1 MKINKKSIFIIC
13 LFLVVFLS
21 NFASA
26 EEDLVELQELS
37 STSVN
42 SENVDSRPL
51 VEFFFAKGYENVTE
65 MLESMDDIVNT
76 IHWRIDAEQ
85 EGLDWPNDDANI
97 RAGQLGVF
105 EYPAIVINGE
115 LYTGE
120 YSKDSI
126 KSYIESLDSAQKIPS
141 AVKVEGIVQIAQQSD
156 GLFRVIMDLDMS
168 PTNDLPI
175 GTTANLILTENY
187 AIDDFGRSAD
197 NLVREWKPETGFALQ
212 QNNTT
217 DVYWTLTDI
226 HLEAAGVNFN
236 EKSRGWQVQIVYFN
250 EFATEET
257 SILSVHRIE
266 LNPPQNQIELSD
278 FMIFIPIL
286 IAMSLVIIVIL
297 RSINNVDESL
307 PDITASWK
315 DSDSSRLIIKIIAKT
330 KTIQLNKVSAEP
342 PWKIQG
348 KVKEISIEKDS
359 EASFAIKFAKQL
371 DQNVVIK
378 IGLEIEDLGEWTQTI
393 EMPTKQRV

>member
-13 LFLVVFLS
+13 LFLAVILS
-21 NFASA
+21 NIASA

-65 MLESMDDIVNT
+65 MLEGMDGIVNT

-105 EYPAIVINGE
+105 EFPAIVINGE

-120 YSKDSI
+120 YSEDSI

-141 AVKVEGIVQIAQQSD
+141 AVEVEGIVQIAQQSD

-168 PTNDLPI
+168 PNNDLPI

-236 EKSRGWQVQIVYFN
+236 EKSRGWQIQIVYFN
-250 EFATEET
+250 EFATDET

-286 IAMSLVIIVIL
+286 IAMSLVIIVTL
-297 RSINNVDESL
+297 RSINNIDESL
-307 PDITASWK
+307 PDISASWK

-330 KTIQLNKVSAEP
+330 KTIQLNKVNAEL

-359 EASFAIKFAKQL
+359 ETSFAIKFAKQL

>member
-1 MKINKKSIFIIC
+1 M
-13 LFLVVFLS
+13 
-21 NFASA
+21 
-26 EEDLVELQELS
+26 
-37 STSVN
+37 
-42 SENVDSRPL
+42 
-51 VEFFFAKGYENVTE
+51 
-65 MLESMDDIVNT
+65 
-76 IHWRIDAEQ
+76 
-85 EGLDWPNDDANI
+85 
-97 RAGQLGVF
+97 F

-120 YSKDSI
+120 YSEDSI

-141 AVKVEGIVQIAQQSD
+141 AVEVEGVVQIAQQSD
-156 GLFRVIMDLDMS
+156 GLFRVIMDLNMS
-168 PTNDLPI
+168 PNNDLPI

-236 EKSRGWQVQIVYFN
+236 EKSRGWQIQIVFFN
-250 EFATEET
+250 EFATQET

-266 LNPPQNQIELSD
+266 LNPPQNQIELND

-286 IAMSLVIIVIL
+286 IAMGLVIIVIL

-307 PDITASWK
+307 PEISASWK

-348 KVKEISIEKDS
+348 KVKEIIIEKDS
-359 EASFAIKFAKQL
+359 ETSFSIKFARQL

>member
-1 MKINKKSIFIIC
+1 MKINKNSIFIIC
-13 LFLVVFLS
+13 LFLAVILS
-21 NFASA
+21 NIASA

-37 STSVN
+37 STDVN
-42 SENVDSRPL
+42 SGNVDHRPL

-65 MLESMDDIVNT
+65 MLEGMDGIVNT

-105 EYPAIVINGE
+105 EFPAIVINGE

-120 YSKDSI
+120 YSEDSI

-141 AVKVEGIVQIAQQSD
+141 AVEVEGIVQIAQQSD

-168 PTNDLPI
+168 PNNDLPI

-236 EKSRGWQVQIVYFN
+236 EKSRGWQIQIVYFN

-286 IAMSLVIIVIL
+286 IALSLVIIVIL

-307 PDITASWK
+307 PEISASWK

-330 KTIQLNKVSAEP
+330 KTIQLNKVNAEL

-359 EASFAIKFAKQL
+359 ETSFAVKFAKQL

>member
-1 MKINKKSIFIIC
+1 MKINKKSIFMLC
-13 LFLVVFLS
+13 LFLVVILS

-26 EEDLVELQELS
+26 EEDLIELQELS

-65 MLESMDDIVNT
+65 MLEGMDGIVNT

-120 YSKDSI
+120 YSEDSI

-141 AVKVEGIVQIAQQSD
+141 AVEVEGVVQIAQQSD
-156 GLFRVIMDLDMS
+156 GLFRVIMDLNMS
-168 PTNDLPI
+168 PNNDLPI

-217 DVYWTLTDI
+217 DVYW
-226 HLEAAGVNFN
+226 
-236 EKSRGWQVQIVYFN
+236 
-250 EFATEET
+250 
-257 SILSVHRIE
+257 IL
-266 LNPPQNQIELSD
+266 D
-278 FMIFIPIL
+278 
-286 IAMSLVIIVIL
+286 
-297 RSINNVDESL
+297 
-307 PDITASWK
+307 
-315 DSDSSRLIIKIIAKT
+315 
-330 KTIQLNKVSAEP
+330 
-342 PWKIQG
+342 
-348 KVKEISIEKDS
+348 
-359 EASFAIKFAKQL
+359 
-371 DQNVVIK
+371 
-378 IGLEIEDLGEWTQTI
+378 
-393 EMPTKQRV
+393 

>member
-13 LFLVVFLS
+13 LFLAVILS
-21 NFASA
+21 NIASA

-37 STSVN
+37 STDVN
-42 SENVDSRPL
+42 SENVDPRPL

-65 MLESMDDIVNT
+65 MLEGMDGIVNT

-105 EYPAIVINGE
+105 EFPAIVINGE

-120 YSKDSI
+120 YSEDSI

-141 AVKVEGIVQIAQQSD
+141 AVEVEGIVQIAQQSD

-168 PTNDLPI
+168 PNNDLPI

-236 EKSRGWQVQIVYFN
+236 EKSRGWQIQIVYFN
-250 EFATEET
+250 EFATDET

-286 IAMSLVIIVIL
+286 IAMSLVIIVTL
-297 RSINNVDESL
+297 RSINNIDESL
-307 PDITASWK
+307 PDISASWK

-330 KTIQLNKVSAEP
+330 KTIQLNKVNAEL

-359 EASFAIKFAKQL
+359 ETSFAIKFAKQL

>member
-1 MKINKKSIFIIC
+1 MKINRKSIFIIC
-13 LFLVVFLS
+13 LFLAVILS
-21 NFASA
+21 NIASA

-37 STSVN
+37 STDVN

-65 MLESMDDIVNT
+65 MLEGMDGIVNT

-105 EYPAIVINGE
+105 EFPAIVINGE

-120 YSKDSI
+120 YSEDSI

-141 AVKVEGIVQIAQQSD
+141 AVEVEGIVQIAQQSD

-168 PTNDLPI
+168 PNNDLPI

-236 EKSRGWQVQIVYFN
+236 EKSRGWQIQIVYFN
-250 EFATEET
+250 EFATDET

-286 IAMSLVIIVIL
+286 IAMSLVIIVTL
-297 RSINNVDESL
+297 RSINNIDESL
-307 PDITASWK
+307 PDISASWK

-330 KTIQLNKVSAEP
+330 KTIQLNKVNAEL

-359 EASFAIKFAKQL
+359 ETSFAIKFAKQL

>member
-13 LFLVVFLS
+13 LFLAVILS

-65 MLESMDDIVNT
+65 MLEGMDGIVNT

-105 EYPAIVINGE
+105 EFPAIVINGE

-120 YSKDSI
+120 YSEDPI

-141 AVKVEGIVQIAQQSD
+141 AVEVEGIVQIAQQSD

-168 PTNDLPI
+168 PNNDLPI

-187 AIDDFGRSAD
+187 AIDDFGRSAN

-236 EKSRGWQVQIVYFN
+236 EKSRGWQIQIVYFN
-250 EFATEET
+250 EFATDET

-286 IAMSLVIIVIL
+286 IAMSLVIIVTL
-297 RSINNVDESL
+297 RSINNIDESL
-307 PDITASWK
+307 PEISARWK
-315 DSDSSRLIIKIIAKT
+315 DIDSSRLLINIIAKT

-348 KVKEISIEKDS
+348 KVKQISIEKNS

>member
-1 MKINKKSIFIIC
+1 MKINKKSIFILC
-13 LFLVVFLS
+13 LFLVVILS

-26 EEDLVELQELS
+26 EEDLIELQKLS

-65 MLESMDDIVNT
+65 MLEGMDGIVNT

-97 RAGQLGVF
+97 RAGQLGVY

-115 LYTGE
+115 LYIGE
-120 YSKDSI
+120 YSEDSI

-141 AVKVEGIVQIAQQSD
+141 AVEVEGVVQIAQQSD
-156 GLFRVIMDLDMS
+156 GLFRVIMDLNMS
-168 PTNDLPI
+168 PNNDLPI

-236 EKSRGWQVQIVYFN
+236 EKSRGWQIQIVFFN
-250 EFATEET
+250 EFATQET

-266 LNPPQNQIELSD
+266 LNPTQNQIELND

-286 IAMSLVIIVIL
+286 IAMILVIIVIL

-307 PDITASWK
+307 PEISASWK

-348 KVKEISIEKDS
+348 KVKEIIIEKDS
-359 EASFAIKFAKQL
+359 ETSFSIKFAKQL

-393 EMPTKQRV
+393 EMPTKQRI

>member
-120 YSKDSI
+120 YSEDSI

-315 DSDSSRLIIKIIAKT
+315 DSDSSRLIIEIIAKT

>member
-13 LFLVVFLS
+13 LFLAVILS
-21 NFASA
+21 NIASA

-37 STSVN
+37 STDVN
-42 SENVDSRPL
+42 SENVDLRPL

-65 MLESMDDIVNT
+65 MLEGMDGIVNT

-105 EYPAIVINGE
+105 EFPAIVINGE

-120 YSKDSI
+120 YSEDSI

-141 AVKVEGIVQIAQQSD
+141 AVEVEGIVQIAQQSD

-168 PTNDLPI
+168 PNNDLPI

-236 EKSRGWQVQIVYFN
+236 EKSRGWQIQIVYFN
-250 EFATEET
+250 EFATDET

-286 IAMSLVIIVIL
+286 IAMSLVIIVTL
-297 RSINNVDESL
+297 RSINNIDESL
-307 PDITASWK
+307 PDISASWK

-330 KTIQLNKVSAEP
+330 KTIQLNKVNAEL

-359 EASFAIKFAKQL
+359 ETSFAIKFAKQL

>member
-1 MKINKKSIFIIC
+1 M
-13 LFLVVFLS
+13 S

-26 EEDLVELQELS
+26 EEDLIELQKLS

-65 MLESMDDIVNT
+65 MLEGMDGIVNT

-97 RAGQLGVF
+97 RAGQLGVY

-115 LYTGE
+115 LYIGE
-120 YSKDSI
+120 YSEDSI
-126 KSYIESLDSAQKIPS
+126 KSHIESLDSAQKIPS
-141 AVKVEGIVQIAQQSD
+141 AVEVEGVVQIAQQSD
-156 GLFRVIMDLDMS
+156 GLFRVIMDLNMS
-168 PTNDLPI
+168 PNNDLPI

-236 EKSRGWQVQIVYFN
+236 EKSRGWQIQIVFFN
-250 EFATEET
+250 EFATQET

-266 LNPPQNQIELSD
+266 LNPTQNQIELND

-286 IAMSLVIIVIL
+286 IAMILVIIVIL

-307 PDITASWK
+307 PEISASWK

-348 KVKEISIEKDS
+348 KVKEIIIEKDS
-359 EASFAIKFAKQL
+359 ETSFSIKFAKQL

-393 EMPTKQRV
+393 EMPTKQRI

>member
-1 MKINKKSIFIIC
+1 MKINKNSIFIIC
-13 LFLVVFLS
+13 LFLAVILS
-21 NFASA
+21 NIASA

-37 STSVN
+37 STDVN
-42 SENVDSRPL
+42 SGNVDHRPL

-65 MLESMDDIVNT
+65 MLEGMDGIVNT

-105 EYPAIVINGE
+105 EFPAIVINGE

-120 YSKDSI
+120 YSEDSI

-141 AVKVEGIVQIAQQSD
+141 AVEVEGIVKIAQQSD

-168 PTNDLPI
+168 PNNDLPI

-236 EKSRGWQVQIVYFN
+236 EKSRGWQIQIVYFN

-286 IAMSLVIIVIL
+286 IALSLVIIVIL

-307 PDITASWK
+307 PEISASWK

-330 KTIQLNKVSAEP
+330 KTIQLNKVNAEL

-359 EASFAIKFAKQL
+359 ETSFAIKFAKQL

>member
-13 LFLVVFLS
+13 LFLVVILS

-37 STSVN
+37 STDVN
-42 SENVDSRPL
+42 SENIDSRPL

-65 MLESMDDIVNT
+65 MLGGMDDIVNT

-85 EGLDWPNDDANI
+85 EGLNWPNDDANI

-105 EYPAIVINGE
+105 EFPAIVINGE

-120 YSKDSI
+120 YSEDSI
-126 KSYIESLDSAQKIPS
+126 KSHIESLDSAQKIPS
-141 AVKVEGIVQIAQQSD
+141 AVEVEGIVQIAQQSD

-168 PTNDLPI
+168 PNNDLPI

-236 EKSRGWQVQIVYFN
+236 EKSRGWQIQIVYFN

-307 PDITASWK
+307 PELSASWK

-330 KTIQLNKVSAEP
+330 KTIQLNKVSAEL

-359 EASFAIKFAKQL
+359 ETSFAIKFAKQH
-371 DQNVVIK
+371 DQNVMIK

-393 EMPTKQRV
+393 EMPTKQRI

>member
-1 MKINKKSIFIIC
+1 MLC
-13 LFLVVFLS
+13 LFLVVIFS

-26 EEDLVELQELS
+26 EEDLIELQELS

-65 MLESMDDIVNT
+65 MLEGMDGIVNT

-105 EYPAIVINGE
+105 EFPAIVINGE

-120 YSKDSI
+120 YSEDSI

-141 AVKVEGIVQIAQQSD
+141 AIEVEGVVQIAQQSD
-156 GLFRVIMDLDMS
+156 GLFRVIMELNMS
-168 PTNDLPI
+168 PNNDLPL

-236 EKSRGWQVQIVYFN
+236 EKSRGWQIQIVYFN
-250 EFATEET
+250 EFATDET

-307 PDITASWK
+307 PEISASWK

-330 KTIQLNKVSAEP
+330 KTIQLNKVNAEL

-359 EASFAIKFAKQL
+359 ETSFAIKFAKQL

-378 IGLEIEDLGEWTQTI
+378 ISLEIEDLGDWTQTI
-393 EMPTKQRV
+393 EMPTKQRF

>member
-13 LFLVVFLS
+13 LFLAVILS
-21 NFASA
+21 NIASA

-37 STSVN
+37 STDVN
-42 SENVDSRPL
+42 SENVDPRPL

-65 MLESMDDIVNT
+65 MLEGMDGIVNT

-97 RAGQLGVF
+97 RAGQLDVF
-105 EYPAIVINGE
+105 EFPAIVINGE

-120 YSKDSI
+120 YSEDSI

-141 AVKVEGIVQIAQQSD
+141 AVEVEGIVQIAQQSD

-168 PTNDLPI
+168 PNNDLPI

-236 EKSRGWQVQIVYFN
+236 EKSRGWQIQIVYFN
-250 EFATEET
+250 EFATDET

-266 LNPPQNQIELSD
+266 LNPPQNQIVLSD

-286 IAMSLVIIVIL
+286 IAMSLVIIVTL
-297 RSINNVDESL
+297 RSINNIDESL
-307 PDITASWK
+307 PDISASWK

-330 KTIQLNKVSAEP
+330 KTIQLNKVNAEL

-359 EASFAIKFAKQL
+359 ETSFAIKFAKQL